1 MIYAYKE
8 SGKWVIASLMPRFRG
23 IGGWHTLTDA
33 ERAKHGWYPCVEV
46 NANYNPTTQVRSA
59 PSFTFADNVVTAVYT
74 IWDKP
79 ESQILSEA
87 LIEARNNR
95 AEAYAAEADPLFFK
109 YQRVEGSKQ
118 DWLDKVEEIRERFP
132 YPTED

>member
-1 MIYAYKE
+1 MIYAYKDD
-8 SGKWVIASLMPRFRG
+8 GKWIIASLMPRFRG

-59 PSFTFADNVVTAVYT
+59 PSFTFADGVVTAVYT

-79 ESQILSEA
+79 ESQIFSEA
-87 LIEARNNR
+87 LIETRNNR

-109 YQRVEGSKQ
+109 YQRGEGSEQ
-118 DWLDKVEEIRERFP
+118 DWLDKIEEIRERFP
-132 YPTED
+132 CLAED

>member
-1 MIYAYKE
+1 MIYAYKDD
-8 SGKWVIASLMPRFRG
+8 GKWTIASLMPRFRG

-46 NANYNPTTQVRSA
+46 NGNYNPTTHVRST
-59 PSFTFADNVVTAVYT
+59 PSFVLSDNVVTANYT

-79 ESQILSEA
+79 ESQIFNEA
-87 LIEARNNR
+87 LIEARKSR

-109 YQRVEGSKQ
+109 YQRGEGSEQ

-132 YPTED
+132 YPTDE